1 MEADLSDE
9 RLIGTRLEVSCGRSK
24 VDMLQEDQ
32 KMQQKLV
39 QRIQEEAP
47 AHAARQAV
55 DRLSVWSV

>member
-55 DRLSVWSV
+55 DR